1 MAWIL
6 KWKIWQIE
14 IGLKRLLKKAGVKP
28 IVWSLGAYHID
39 PKHLVF
45 VVGVPFDSERD
56 RLRRDSSF
64 LTAMRNLLVEHN
76 WPRIAREHIHFD
88 IESQETVDRETN
100 GNWWYHY
107 K

>member
-1 MAWIL
+1 MNFLL
-6 KWKIWQIE
+6 KWKIWRIE
-14 IGLKRLLKKAGVKP
+14 ARIKYLLRQVGIKP
-28 IVWSLGAYHID
+28 VVWSFGAYDID

-45 VVGVPFDSERD
+45 VVGVPTDKQKNNLKADNLFCDNIK
-56 RLRRDSSF
+56 F
-64 LTAMRNLLVEHN
+64 LLEKYNYPITARK
-76 WPRIAREHIHFD
+76 HIVFD